1 MLSYQEMFC
10 YDQKFKK
17 KDCILVKMQL
27 VSENEPTMGTSF
39 LS

>member
-10 YDQKFKK
+10 YDQKLKKKK

-27 VSENEPTMGTSF
+27 VSENEPTD
-39 LS
+39 